1 MDFERLRALADLV
14 RHRWDLV
21 ILALLAERPMR
32 YRELS
37 QRTRHRSERIA
48 DGVLSRT
55 LRRLEHGGLVDR
67 ATIAD
72 GSAVYRP
79 TVAALTRM
87 EQVRRVEALLADEVR
102 HDDDAWPGRTQ

>member
-1 MDFERLRALADLV
+1 VEFERLRALADLAH
-14 RHRWDLV
+14 HRWDLV

-37 QRTRHRSERIA
+37 QRTCHRSERIA

-55 LRRLEHGGLVDR
+55 LRRLEQGGLVAR

-72 GSAVYRP
+72 GSAVYRL
-79 TVAALTRM
+79 TAAALTKV
-87 EQVRRVEALLADEVR
+87 EQFRRVEALLAEEA
-102 HDDDAWPGRTQ
+102 HYGGGTKPIL